1 MSLKRRSE
9 KFSVIPTRNL
19 SRSLGFWDSVAL
31 VIGGIVGTGIF
42 RTPSEVG
49 RYLTDPGWVLFAW
62 ALGGLIAFLGSLC
75 FGELA
80 ALFPESGGSYVYLK
94 RAFGPWAGFLF
105 GWAELALMSA
115 ASIASVSYAFGEY
128 FTNLLPVFPGGEKGI
143 AIATIWF
150 LTVVNIAG
158 LHYGKWLQNI
168 LSLGKGAALIGL
180 ITLGLFLGKGD
191 VSNFD
196 TQFPAFPGGMSFASL
211 GLALIPI
218 MWTYGGWH
226 ESTFVASEYKETD
239 RDLPLSILLATG
251 LVILFYLL
259 VNGVYLYLFPA
270 ATLSERN
277 LIAADVMQALFGP
290 VGKTLITAVI
300 LVCIFGVLNTVILV
314 RGRVPYA
321 LAQDHALFKG
331 LGTTHSR
338 FLTPVPGLAV
348 NAAWASVLVLW
359 GTFGRLLFLSGAAVW
374 FFFAAAS
381 LAVFVI
387 RKRFPEKRRP
397 FSAWGYPW
405 TPALFT
411 AVSFWIFLNTVL
423 YSPRESF
430 LGFSIIALGIPLY
443 LVSKRMEPKK

>member
-1 MSLKRRSE
+1 MISE
-9 KFSVIPTRNL
+9 RKFTKSI
-19 SRSLGFWDSVAL
+19 GFWDSVAL

-62 ALGGLIAFLGSLC
+62 ALGGVIAFLGSLC

-80 ALFPESGGSYVYLK
+80 ALFPESGGTYVYLK

-105 GWAELALMSA
+105 GWGELALMSA

-128 FTNLLPVFPGGEKGI
+128 FTNLFPGFPGREKAI
-143 AIATIWF
+143 AILAIWI
-150 LTVVNIAG
+150 LTFVNTAG

-168 LSLGKGAALIGL
+168 LSLGKGAALSSL
-180 ITLGLFLGKGD
+180 IMVGLFWGRGSG
-191 VSNFD
+191 VNFQS
-196 TQFPAFPGGMSFASL
+196 QFPAFNSGMSFASL

-239 RDLPLSILLATG
+239 RDLSLSILLATA

-259 VNGVYLYLFPA
+259 INGVYLYLFPA
-270 ATLSERN
+270 NTISARN
-277 LIAADVMQALFGP
+277 LIAADVMNSIFGST
-290 VGKTLITAVI
+290 GKTLITVVI

-314 RGRVPYA
+314 RGRIPHA
-321 LAQDHALFKG
+321 LAQDHPLFKG
-331 LGTTHSR
+331 LGSANPQ
-338 FLTPVPGLAV
+338 FSTPARGLLANAV
-348 NAAWASVLVLW
+348 WASALVLW
-359 GTFGRLLFLSGAAVW
+359 GTFGKLLFLSGASVW
-374 FFFAAAS
+374 FFFGAAS
-381 LAVFVI
+381 LAVFFA
-387 RKRFPEKRRP
+387 RKRYPQKKRP

-411 AVSFWIFLNTVL
+411 FVSFWIFLNTTL
-423 YSPRESF
+423 YSPRESC
-430 LGFSIIALGIPLY
+430 LGFAIIAMGIPLY
-443 LVSKRMEPKK
+443 LVSRRMGTVEK